1 MGFLGD
7 LIREHG
13 WHVLGELAVL
23 AVTAL
28 VAAYWIRA
36 LLQGRARPVV
46 CGSCGRV
53 ASRAHA
59 SCPRCGERL
68 EASG

>member
-1 MGFLGD
+1 MGFLAD

-23 AVTAL
+23 VL
-28 VAAYWIRA
+28 GVVVSVLWIRA
-36 LLQGRARPVV
+36 LLQGQARPVI
-46 CGSCGRV
+46 CSGCGRV

-59 SCPRCGERL
+59 RCPRCGATL
-68 EASG
+68 HATG

>member
-1 MGFLGD
+1 MLGD

-23 AVTAL
+23 VLAVVVTVL
-28 VAAYWIRA
+28 WVRA
-36 LLQGRARPVV
+36 LLRGQARPVV
-46 CGSCGRV
+46 CDGCGRA

-59 SCPRCGERL
+59 ACPRCGRPL
-68 EASG
+68 HAAG

>member
-1 MGFLGD
+1 MGFLAD

-23 AVTAL
+23 CLAAVVSVL
-28 VAAYWIRA
+28 WIRA
-36 LLQGRARPVV
+36 LLHGQARPVI
-46 CGSCGRV
+46 CSRCDRV

-59 SCPRCGERL
+59 TCPRCGATL
-68 EASG
+68 HATS

>member
-1 MGFLGD
+1 MSPLEG

-23 AVTAL
+23 VLAAVVTAM
-28 VAAYWIRA
+28 WIRA
-36 LLQGRARPVV
+36 LIRGQARPIV

-53 ASRAHA
+53 ASRAHEA
-59 SCPRCGERL
+59 CPRCGAPL
-68 EASG
+68 GAAG

>member
-1 MGFLGD
+1 MLGD

-23 AVTAL
+23 VLAVVVTVL
-28 VAAYWIRA
+28 WILA
-36 LLQGRARPVV
+36 LLRGQARPVI

-53 ASRAHA
+53 ASRAHGA
-59 SCPRCGERL
+59 CPRCGQPL
-68 EASG
+68 GAAG

>member
-1 MGFLGD
+1 MLDD

-23 AVTAL
+23 VLAVAVTVL
-28 VAAYWIRA
+28 WIRA
-36 LLQGRARPVV
+36 LLRGQARPVI

-53 ASRAHA
+53 ASRAHGA
-59 SCPRCGERL
+59 CPRCGHPL
-68 EASG
+68 GATG